1 MTGLEFS
8 SRGQSYT
15 LLGLMGTLK
24 LAGLVIP
31 TLFVSMVLAIGAT
44 EESENV

>member
-15 LLGLMGTLK
+15 LLGLMGILK
-24 LAGLVIP
+24 LAGLV
-31 TLFVSMVLAIGAT
+31 TLMLFVSMVLVIGVI
-44 EESENV
+44 ERCRNV